1 MSTQTTST
9 MRFLVKGMSC
19 GGCVRSVQKILAEI
33 SGIVDMD
40 VRVGAVTA
48 VVEPDRVNAQAI
60 RIALRNAGY
69 AAELQSD
76 GAE

>member
-1 MSTQTTST
+1 MSTQTTNT
-9 MRFLVKGMSC
+9 MRFSVKGMSC
-19 GGCVRSVQKILAEI
+19 GGCVRSVQKILAKI
-33 SGIVDMD
+33 NGIVDME
-40 VRVGAVTA
+40 VRVGSVTA
-48 VVEPDRVNAQAI
+48 VVESDRVDAEAI